1 MLRLLDKKEIN
12 TLQAKEKNQA
22 VQEGLKLTRRIDG
35 LRELEAETESNYEK
49 FRSSALQG
57 IHKEIEE
64 NLLVKE
70 QLDHDIQKQRE
81 KLDELLKPLTLEKLW
96 VRYVTEEKAKI
107 DGLRA
112 EWESRNIQVISQ
124 SEEYKRLS
132 AQALL
137 SKEKYDESF
146 KENGIELTRI
156 SSLKKEAEKSLVI
169 AQKESAS
176 LIRNANLSVLN
187 AQKKEQEVSNYEVQV
202 KLRVASLDAKE
213 QELEKRE
220 MQVLIKELKYNSPIK
235 RL

>member
-57 IHKEIEE
+57 IHKEVEE

-70 QLDHDIQKQRE
+70 QLDRDIQKQRE
-81 KLDELLKPLTLEKLW
+81 KLDELLKPLSLEKLW

-112 EWESRNIQVISQ
+112 EWENRNIQAISQ

-132 AQALL
+132 AQALI